1 MNKFIGIGRLTKDIE
16 LRYTSSNI
24 AVATFTIAINQEYLS
39 KDGNRG
45 VDFINCVTY
54 KIQAENI
61 AKYCSKGSM
70 IAIEGRISTRNYDG
84 KDGKKVYVTEIIAN
98 NIQFLDTKKEV
109 TSGQAIEEAPVE
121 ESNPFKD
128 FGSEVQLTDDDID
141 KVFDNSL
148 PF

>member
-61 AKYCSKGSM
+61 AKYCSKGSQV
-70 IAIEGRISTRNYDG
+70 AIEGRIQTRNYDD
-84 KDGKKVYVTEIIAN
+84 KDGKKVYITEIKVN
-98 NIQFLDTKKEV
+98 SVEFIQSIEKKEN
-109 TSGQAIEEAPVE
+109 TPKEENKITPEEVE
-121 ESNPFKD
+121 ESKSDPFAE
-128 FGSEVQLTDDDID
+128 FGSEVQFTDDD
-141 KVFDNSL
+141 L

>member
-61 AKYCSKGSM
+61 AKYCTKGSM
-70 IAIEGRISTRNYDG
+70 IAVEGRMSNRSYDA
-84 KDGKKVYVTEIIAN
+84 KDGTKKYVTEVVTSN
-98 NIQFLDTKKEV
+98 VQFLDTKKEPV
-109 TSGQAIEEAPVE
+109 QAPKEEIKEEPKAEEDPFSSFYENNQETIDNIE
-121 ESNPFKD
+121 
-128 FGSEVQLTDDDID
+128 
-141 KVFDNSL
+141 L

>member
-1 MNKFIGIGRLTKDIE
+1 MNKVILIGRLTKDIE

-61 AKYCSKGSM
+61 AKYCSKGSQV
-70 IAIEGRISTRNYDG
+70 AIEGRIQTRNYDD
-84 KDGKKVYVTEIIAN
+84 KDGKKVYITEIKVN
-98 NIQFLDTKKEV
+98 SVEFIQSIEKKEN
-109 TSGQAIEEAPVE
+109 TPKEENKITPE
-121 ESNPFKD
+121 EVGESKSDPFAE
-128 FGSEVQLTDDDID
+128 FGSEVQLSSED
-141 KVFDNSL
+141 L